1 MVGESKEAREG
12 RAEGRE
18 AEDQQGER
26 EATHREKEEEGSC
39 ADAETAGL
47 VPMSTGPIYVPA
59 PASKRFLLHSVS
71 SAHFIDQPLFVL
83 CLCALALAHL

>member
-26 EATHREKEEEGSC
+26 EATHRGKEEEGSC
-39 ADAETAGL
+39 AETAGL
-47 VPMSTGPIYVPA
+47 VPTSTGPIYVPA